1 MKRIPTAPVIL
12 ALFVAA
18 SANASRDARAEE
30 CLSGPNTA
38 SPAGKHWYY
47 RVDRASHRHCWYLGA
62 LDGRRHR
69 VASAR
74 PAASASRRAEA
85 MPVEAD
91 APEPAPPVASAV
103 PPVASPAPPQPAFGT
118 RWPDGAPSVVA
129 DGAQPL
135 APAPG
140 AAASPPPDRMVMR
153 SVPVER
159 IAREPAPPKPPEAV
173 TVRLAAAPPAAS
185 PPAPV
190 AEKHGAVPAALFGV
204 ALLLAVLGIIL
215 VRARRRIIV
224 RVTDVPAAD
233 SPALAPDR
241 DEHLRKLFRR
251 IRRPRHGA
259 TATGRSDEEH
269 RPARRSLHQILAEA
283 AGDEESPE
291 AAFLAQAVG
300 SAAAADIAAATLQP
314 AIDPLPPE
322 PIAPAADV
330 EQSLR
335 QLLADWERR
344 AA

>member
-1 MKRIPTAPVIL
+1 MPRMRTAPVIL
-12 ALFVAA
+12 ALFVVAG
-18 SANASRDARAEE
+18 ANASRDARAED
-30 CLSGPNTA
+30 CLSGPNGA

-47 RVDRASHRHCWYLGA
+47 RIDRATHRHCWYLGA

-85 MPVEAD
+85 MPAEPD
-91 APEPAPPVASAV
+91 AAEPAPPAASAA
-103 PPVASPAPPQPAFGT
+103 PPAASAAPPQPAFGT
-118 RWPDGAPSVVA
+118 RWSDDAPRVVA
-129 DGAQPL
+129 DGAQP
-135 APAPG
+135 PAPV
-140 AAASPPPDRMVMR
+140 AAASPPPDRMVTR

-173 TVRLAAAPPAAS
+173 TVRLAAAAS

-224 RVTDVPAAD
+224 RVTDEPAAD
-233 SPALAPDR
+233 SPALAPGR
-241 DEHLRKLFRR
+241 DEHVRGLFMR
-251 IRRPRHGA
+251 IRSPRRTVVA
-259 TATGRSDEEH
+259 TRRTDREQEL
-269 RPARRSLHQILAEA
+269 ARRSMHQILADA
-283 AGDEESPE
+283 AWDEESPD

-300 SAAAADIAAATLQP
+300 STAAADIAAATLQP